1 MKLQKRLLER
11 ANQPH
16 SYIMADVERAE
27 RELAVANKKVKVLEE
42 ELKKSRKEVETL
54 QIVSSYVPQIMYSK
68 NVGWLRIFRS

>member
-1 MKLQKRLLER
+1 
-11 ANQPH
+11 
-16 SYIMADVERAE
+16 MADVERAE

-68 NVGWLRIFRS
+68 NVGWLRIFRN